1 MRLDMRGWQE
11 SDSGGRC
18 CTRRARQIVH
28 PVLTERII
36 RCLWY
41 AQHLYLKRKIT
52 ALDGRTVQVISPGR
66 WNTGRGPDFLR
77 GVFYLGN
84 RKKVCGD
91 VEVHRKQAD
100 WKAHGHQSD
109 PSFKNVRLH
118 VFMRSHSKNGLC
130 RERLRK
136 RITEV
141 CLSKQMRNDL
151 RGLIG
156 AVNPERYPYAVDVAR
171 GRCSSIFKEV
181 GERRAVRA
189 LREEG
194 EKRLAR
200 KTMRVGALAR
210 KLGEEQAIYR
220 LLLESLGYTSCKKP
234 FVQLSER
241 LPWNL
246 LRRIA
251 SDGRKDF
258 REVGVEEVSLLGT
271 AGLIPDRPAPEWDS
285 ESKRHWGKTHR
296 AWKNL
301 RARWGLKPMDG
312 AIWKRWGSRP
322 ANSPWRRVSAIG
334 SLLSLAAENGLA
346 MTLFPPDV
354 TMDRRSLEDHFRAL
368 VSKHKNHFWQRRYAW
383 GGERLSRSTA
393 LIGQCR
399 ILAIVATVL
408 LPVLSYR
415 RGEASARRIFNQL
428 PAGAPNSITRLMRAR
443 LFGGEDTILCS
454 GGMAAQQGLIH
465 IYKTYCARDRSGCLR
480 CGFPRSIKSES

>member
-1 MRLDMRGWQE
+1 MRIDMKGWQE
-11 SDSGGRC
+11 SDSGERC
-18 CTRRARQIVH
+18 FTHRAAQIFY
-28 PVLTERII
+28 PSLTEKII

-52 ALDGRTVQVISPGR
+52 ALDGRTIQVISPGR

-77 GVFYLGN
+77 GVFYLGK

-91 VEVHRKQAD
+91 VEVHRQQAD
-100 WKAHGHQSD
+100 WKAHGHQDD

-118 VFMRSHSKNGLC
+118 VFMRSHSKNSSC
-130 RERLRK
+130 RERMGK

-141 CLSKQMRNDL
+141 CLLNQMRNDL
-151 RGLIG
+151 RGLIS

-171 GRCSSIFKEV
+171 GRCSSIVKEV
-181 GERRAVRA
+181 GEGRAARV
-189 LREEG
+189 LREAG

-220 LLLESLGYTSCKKP
+220 LLLESLGYASCKKP

-251 SDGRKDF
+251 SEGREDF
-258 REVGVEEVSLLGT
+258 RKVGVEEVSLLGT

-285 ESKRHWGKTHR
+285 ESKRHWRETYG
-296 AWKNL
+296 AWKKL
-301 RARWGLKPMDG
+301 RLRWGLKPMDG
-312 AIWKRWGSRP
+312 PIWKRWGSRP
-322 ANSPWRRVSAIG
+322 ANSPSRRVSAIG
-334 SLLSLAAENGLA
+334 PLLSRAAENGLA
-346 MTLFPPDV
+346 MTLFPPDL

-368 VSKHKNHFWQRRYAW
+368 VSEHKNHFWQRHYAW

-415 RGEASARRIFNQL
+415 GGEASAHRIFNQL
-428 PAGAPNSITRLMRAR
+428 PAGAPNCVTRLMRAR
-443 LFGGEDTILCS
+443 LFGRGNTILRP

-465 IYKTYCARDRSGCLR
+465 IYKTYCARDRSGCQR
-480 CGFPRSIKSES
+480 CGFPRSIESES